1 MVVVT
6 VWSRLLIHS
15 FIPGVRTGER
25 ECVYILCLARAIEV
39 GAKKE
44 QHMATYE
51 SAGVDHGFREKHIQC
66 SIPNPSQGTTSV
78 THAPVS
84 PRNDT
89 RFDCHSPRTRGGGG
103 HGSVSFVMVVGC
115 GTPKKQNTHTTPVW
129 WGVQSSHVH
138 LENASCVVA
147 HTLWH
152 LSRCAHNTRR
162 EDPVVW
168 IGASEQL
175 LLVMRQ

>member
-1 MVVVT
+1 M
-6 VWSRLLIHS
+6 
-15 FIPGVRTGER
+15 
-25 ECVYILCLARAIEV
+25 CVYILCLARSIEV

-66 SIPNPSQGTTSV
+66 SIPNPSHGTTSV

-89 RFDCHSPRTRGGGG
+89 RFDCHSPRTRGGW
-103 HGSVSFVMVVGC
+103 HGSVSFVMVVGLVSV
-115 GTPKKQNTHTTPVW
+115 PKNKTHHTGMV
-129 WGVQSSHVH
+129 GVYSSRRMYISKT
-138 LENASCVVA
+138 SCVVRT
-147 HTLWH
+147 HFGVSLDMCV
-152 LSRCAHNTRR
+152 CAHNTRR

-175 LLVMRQ
+175 LLVMRQCELSFVDDRSLYF

>member
-25 ECVYILCLARAIEV
+25 ECVYILCLARSIEV

-44 QHMATYE
+44 PHMATYE
-51 SAGVDHGFREKHIQC
+51 SAGVNHGFREKHIQC
-66 SIPNPSQGTTSV
+66 SIPNPSQGPTSV

-89 RFDCHSPRTRGGGG
+89 HSVWLSFTTDSRGVAWIRFVR
-103 HGSVSFVMVVGC
+103 HGRWFGF
-115 GTPKKQNTHTTPVW
+115 GTQKQNTPHATREWLGSIQVAACTSRKRRV
-129 WGVQSSHVH
+129 
-138 LENASCVVA
+138 LCA
-147 HTLWH
+147 HTLAS
-152 LSRCAHNTRR
+152 LTICVCARTTHGERT
-162 EDPVVW
+162 
-168 IGASEQL
+168 Q
-175 LLVMRQ
+175 

>member
-25 ECVYILCLARAIEV
+25 ECVYILCLARSIEV

-89 RFDCHSPRTRGGGG
+89 RFDCHSPRTRGGW
-103 HGSVSFVMVVGC
+103 HGSVSFVMVVGFVTQMV
-115 GTPKKQNTHTTPVW
+115 GVHIPVAACTSRKRR
-129 WGVQSSHVH
+129 V
-138 LENASCVVA
+138 LCA
-147 HTLWH
+147 HTLAS
-152 LSRCAHNTRR
+152 LTICVCARTTHGERT
-162 EDPVVW
+162 
-168 IGASEQL
+168 Q
-175 LLVMRQ
+175 